1 MESTVVDI
9 SIPPPSFKPIAL
21 FLSRSPLSKTP
32 KQVFFNPINIL
43 TLLPLCSTIINLL
56 FRLTSKFIFTDP
68 SYDPMGEHLI
78 ENCGKLQLLD
88 KLLSKLKK
96 NGHRV
101 LIFSQMT
108 RLLDILEDYCWI
120 RKHNYCRLDGQ
131 TPHELRTEYIDAFN
145 AEG

>member
-1 MESTVVDI
+1 MY
-9 SIPPPSFKPIAL
+9 
-21 FLSRSPLSKTP
+21 
-32 KQVFFNPINIL
+32 
-43 TLLPLCSTIINLL
+43 
-56 FRLTSKFIFTDP
+56 IFTDREL
-68 SYDPMGEHLI
+68 DPMGEHLI